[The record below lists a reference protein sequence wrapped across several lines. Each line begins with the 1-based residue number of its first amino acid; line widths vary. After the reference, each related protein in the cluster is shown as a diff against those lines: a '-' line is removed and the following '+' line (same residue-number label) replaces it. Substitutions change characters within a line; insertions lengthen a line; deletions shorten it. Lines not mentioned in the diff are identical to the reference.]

1 MKLRVMN
8 VRRTRHRDA
17 RGRLDAYFNTKSNIY
32 EMYVAL
38 KGEARLES
46 KVCILGYL
54 ERKGSEL
61 RCNDFQSR

>member
-17 RGRLDAYFNTKSNIY
+17 RGRLDAYFNTKSNIH

-46 KVCILGYL
+46 KVRILGYL
-54 ERKGSEL
+54 ERKGSER
-61 RCNDFQSR
+61 RCNDTQSG